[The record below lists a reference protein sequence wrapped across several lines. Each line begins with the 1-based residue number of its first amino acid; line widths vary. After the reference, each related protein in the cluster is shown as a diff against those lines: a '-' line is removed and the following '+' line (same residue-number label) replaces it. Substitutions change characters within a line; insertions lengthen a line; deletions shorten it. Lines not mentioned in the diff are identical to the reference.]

1 MAELPRYKGGA
12 RPDVGGTALLT
23 EQSRAFGSLAD
34 RIDQFAGM
42 AVSKYAK
49 ETEVEAKRDAEKA
62 FSQRGMQAKVNE
74 DMTVYGQTYTN
85 ALSNMHKKKLAID
98 TGVAVQNAYNQHE
111 DNPIAFEAATKE
123 IYGKTAELL
132 PDHLQADYAIDFE
145 ANKAHYAGQVYNNRI
160 KLDRQK
166 DLALTNELF
175 SQSKD
180 NATRASREGNHD
192 LAFYEM
198 QKGIAGLDSAL
209 ENKTITP
216 EQHRKGVDEMK
227 FDTSTSMFKGV
238 NDSHL
243 QSGDLQGSQDYIE
256 SFRTSAVEG
265 FDDGQRERLADEMQ
279 GEQNAVIRQQK
290 VIATAAKEE
299 ATFAVKDAIKIYN
312 SGQKPENL
320 SAVDEAVQFTTPSQ
334 QHEYKVAQEA
344 YNMQQ
349 KAGFLTLP
357 EQMAVANEMVA
368 EPDASRVEIEALK
381 QVKKN
386 LSDKMAMAEKDPY
399 SLGVQDGIFD
409 QAGVLIPSQGNQAI
423 AQLLPIRAGQSKLA
437 KAAYGTKP
445 KLFTDAEAQQYT
457 AWLDSP
463 DTSISGKLDFIE
475 TVEQSAPNE
484 SMLVYEQLQEKGAS
498 IFAFAGSMVKKGDR
512 QKAEKMLRGQII
524 LREQPGVVPFDDM
537 QWKLNGTIG
546 NALMYQGQGSRKALS
561 EATTAYYAA
570 IAEEGGKLSKE
581 SAPLALVKQAV
592 QDVTGGVGKM
602 NDQNYFLPPQATQND
617 VEDWIDE
624 LKPEDFTDLSG
635 VTPEQAVSITQK
647 GQLISVGSG
656 KYQIFYQGR
665 KLLTRDGKALEMEY
679 SR

>member
-1 MAELPRYKGGA
+1 MAVPRYKGGA
-12 RPDVGGTALLT
+12 RPDAGGTALPT
-23 EQSRAFGSLAD
+23 EQSRAFGSLAN
-34 RIDQFAGM
+34 RIDNFAGM
-42 AVSKYAK
+42 AVDKYAK
-49 ETEVEAKRDAEKA
+49 ETAVEAKQDAEQA
-62 FSQRGMQAKVNE
+62 FAQRGMQAKVND

-98 TGVAVQNAYNQHE
+98 TGVAVREAYNQYE
-111 DNPIAFEAATKE
+111 DNPVAFEAATKE

-160 KLDRQK
+160 KLDQQR
-166 DLALTNELF
+166 DIALTNELF
-175 SQSKD
+175 TQSKD

-216 EQHRKGVDEMK
+216 EQHRKGIEEMK
-227 FDTSTSMFKGV
+227 FDTSVSMFKGV

-256 SFRTSAVEG
+256 SFRTSQPEG
-265 FDDGQRERLADEMQ
+265 FDDRQREALADEMQ
-279 GEQNAVIRQQK
+279 GELNAVIRQQK
-290 VIATAAKEE
+290 VVATAAKEE
-299 ATFAVKDAIKIYN
+299 ATFAVKDAKKIFD

-320 SAVDEAVQFTTPSQ
+320 SAVDEAVQFVSPSL
-334 QHEYKVAQEA
+334 QHEYNVSKEA
-344 YNMQQ
+344 YRMQQ

-368 EPDASRVEIEALK
+368 SPEASRVEIEALK

-399 SLGVQDGIFD
+399 SLAVQDNIFD

-423 AQLLPIRAGQSKLA
+423 AQILPIRATQSKLA
-437 KAAYGTKP
+437 KAAYGTKT

-457 AWLDSP
+457 AWLDDP
-463 DTSISGKLDFIE
+463 NTSISDKLDFIE
-475 TVEQSAPNE
+475 TVETSTPNE

-498 IFAFAGSMVKKGDR
+498 VFAFAGSMVKKGDR

-561 EATTAYYAA
+561 EASTAYYAA
-570 IAEEGGKLSKE
+570 LAEESGKLSKE
-581 SAPLALVKQAV
+581 SAPLNLVKQAV
-592 QDVTGGVGKM
+592 TDVTGGVGKI
-602 NDQNYFLPPQATQND
+602 NDQNYFLPPQATEGD
-617 VEDWIDE
+617 VEEWIDNLE
-624 LKPEDFTDLSG
+624 PDDFTNVSG
-635 VTPEQAVSITQK
+635 ITPEQAVSVAQR
-647 GQLISVGSG
+647 GQLISVGTG
-656 KYQIFYQGR
+656 KYQILYQGR
-665 KLLTRDGKALEMEY
+665 RLTGADGKALIMEY